1 MPTIF
6 STLKTTVFDEMS
18 TLARETGAINL
29 GQGFP
34 DAPGPADVLQAA
46 ADALLT
52 RSNQYP
58 PSMGLP
64 ELRAAVA
71 DHYRAHQELD
81 VAADGVMVTSGATE
95 ALAAAILGLIEA
107 GDEVILIEPM
117 YDAYAPLVRQAGGIV
132 RTVAMEPPVWRLP
145 IEQIAA
151 VAGPNTRAI
160 LLNNPVNP
168 VARRFDRGELEAL
181 AALCVERDLIAIC
194 DEVWEHI
201 VFDGAAHVSL
211 IGLDGMA
218 DRTVKIGS
226 AGKIFGLTGWKVG
239 FVIAAP
245 DLLRPMARA
254 HQFLTFTTPPNLQA
268 AVAYGLA
275 KPAAHFD
282 AMRAELQRSR
292 DLLRGLLVEGGF
304 TVLPSEGTYFLCVD
318 LDEIGESD
326 KALARRIVDEA
337 GVASIPLSA
346 FYESDRA
353 PRAVLRLCFAKADET
368 LIAAAGRLNAWLA
381 GVRSPAA

>member
-34 DAPGPADVLQAA
+34 DAPGPPDVLQAA

-58 PSMGLP
+58 PSMGLL
-64 ELRAAVA
+64 ELRTAVA
-71 DHYRAHQELD
+71 DHYRAHQRLD
-81 VAADGVMVTSGATE
+81 VAAEAVMITSGATE
-95 ALAAAILGLIEA
+95 ALAAAIMGLIEA

-132 RTVAMEPPVWRLP
+132 RTVAMEPPAWRLP
-145 IEQIAA
+145 IEQITAI
-151 VAGPNTRAI
+151 AGPNTRAI

-168 VARRFDRGELEAL
+168 VARRFDRDELAAL
-181 AALCVERDLIAIC
+181 AKLCVERDMIAIC

-201 VFDGAAHVSL
+201 VFDGAPHVPL
-211 IGLDGMA
+211 IGLPGMA
-218 DRTVKIGS
+218 TRTLKIGS

-268 AVAYGLA
+268 GVAYGLR
-275 KPAAHFD
+275 KPAGHFD
-282 AMRAELQRSR
+282 AMRADLQRSR
-292 DLLRGLLVEGGF
+292 DLLTGLLADGGF
-304 TVLPSEGTYFLCVD
+304 TVLPSEGTYFLCID
-318 LDEIGESD
+318 LAALDLPGSD
-326 KALARRIVDEA
+326 VALARRIVDEA
-337 GVASIPLSA
+337 GVASIPLSP

-353 PRAVLRLCFAKADET
+353 PHAVLRLCFAKADEV
-368 LIAAAGRLNAWLA
+368 LIDAAGKLTRWLGTA
-381 GVRSPAA
+381 RG